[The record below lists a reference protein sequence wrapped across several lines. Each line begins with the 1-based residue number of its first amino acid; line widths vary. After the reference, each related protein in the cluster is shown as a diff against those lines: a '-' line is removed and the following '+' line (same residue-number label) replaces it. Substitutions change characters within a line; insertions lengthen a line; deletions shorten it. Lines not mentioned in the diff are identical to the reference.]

1 MRAWLYHVT
10 TVLLALTALLLFWS
24 TQAAWGR
31 IELGAD
37 RYKVGLLGVT
47 RIFNTGSSS
56 EGTERCGW
64 YDAEPVAAHCVP
76 AVDGRG
82 AYRLV
87 RVAPVAAAICE
98 VAFVLAAF
106 AHLRRGSG
114 LTGTGLAPFAVAG
127 AMSLVVSIL
136 MMRNVSRALAI
147 AAGRELRCAARDS
160 PRRGS
165 RQASSSRRPGS
176 ACTLYRCRRRRTEI
190 PVAPRLENQK
200 RYLTPTVG

>member
-47 RIFNTGSSS
+47 RIFNSGSSS

-87 RVAPVAAAICE
+87 RLAPVAAAICE

-114 LTGTGLAPFAVAG
+114 VTGTGLAPFAVAG

-147 AAGRELRCAARDS
+147 VAGRELEMRGTGLTASWLAAGLLLAAAGLS
-160 PRRGS
+160 LY
-165 RQASSSRRPGS
+165 S
-176 ACTLYRCRRRRTEI
+176 A
-190 PVAPRLENQK
+190 PVPQ
-200 RYLTPTVG
+200 TSD